1 MGDAEHRA
9 LAAAVL
15 FGTLPYAGEGIALGV
30 VLGSIHVPL
39 GIMGVVEL
47 PVVHS
52 AAGYTVLEVVGAV
65 GQGQDGHRAAKGE
78 SGDADLLSVH
88 VGEGPQVLHPLD
100 VVGQLGLSEG
110 AVDVVDALLAAVAG
124 GAVVNRY
131 LDDALDGPELVAAG
145 RCAPAVHHRTGVRAA
160 VHGDDDGVFLIG
172 VQVYREAYRGREG
185 VAVHL
190 DEEHLRLCQLIVV
203 ILRAL
208 GITEDGVLSLL
219 AASYLH

>member
-1 MGDAEHRA
+1 MILLSQEALGGILSEEPAVPEDQVGVGGMNGLIASVSVVSAGVNHQLELLVGLLEGVDELEGVLHVDIVIGSSVGDAEHRA

-15 FGTLPYAGEGIALGV
+15 FGTFPYTGEGITLGI

-65 GQGQDGHRAAKGE
+65 GQGQDGHRAAEGE

-124 GAVVNRY
+124 GAVV
-131 LDDALDGPELVAAG
+131 D
-145 RCAPAVHHRTGVRAA
+145 
-160 VHGDDDGVFLIG
+160 
-172 VQVYREAYRGREG
+172 
-185 VAVHL
+185 
-190 DEEHLRLCQLIVV
+190 
-203 ILRAL
+203 
-208 GITEDGVLSLL
+208 
-219 AASYLH
+219 